1 MKKFILSLIITL
13 VCIFKLNSSNLTEY
27 NSIAEVKTLNYQ
39 LFEDIGF
46 DEEKINFV
54 SRVIYSIYKKA
65 SSSVTNNSSELNI
78 NELIKSEN
86 KEIFLKLLS
95 PAEYK
100 KLISVRNKIK

>member
-13 VCIFKLNSSNLTEY
+13 VCIFKINSSNLTEY

-78 NELIKSEN
+78 DYLYHFLIT
-86 KEIFLKLLS
+86 LRVC
-95 PAEYK
+95 
-100 KLISVRNKIK
+100 LINYLINRTIHTR

>member
-1 MKKFILSLIITL
+1 MNRFILSLIITL
-13 VCIFKLNSSNLTEY
+13 VFVFKINSSNLTEY
-27 NSIAEVKTLNYQ
+27 NSISEVKTLNYQ

-65 SSSVTNNSSELNI
+65 SSSETNNSSEINI
-78 NELIKSEN
+78 NELIKTEN

-95 PAEYK
+95 PLEYK
-100 KLISVRNKIK
+100 NLISVRNKIR